1 MLPGSEGLLS
11 VWVAMMCV
19 FVSFI
24 YNNVVMLQNRHDMLI
39 ETKKD
44 AKKLLKYLHGKN
56 IHCNFASQLS
66 KTSMLNSKR
75 T

>member
-39 ETKKD
+39 ETKKMR
-44 AKKLLKYLHGKN
+44 KS
-56 IHCNFASQLS
+56 C
-66 KTSMLNSKR
+66 
-75 T
+75 